1 MFFLKKFFSKK
12 FEISELED
20 ALYENGV
27 EPKFADIIIETL
39 SGKAQE
45 LNVRDA
51 LKKNIKE
58 N

>member
-27 EPKFADIIIETL
+27 EPKFADIIIDTL
-39 SGKAQE
+39 SGEAQE
-45 LNVRDA
+45 
-51 LKKNIKE
+51 
-58 N
+58 

>member
-27 EPKFADIIIETL
+27 EPKFADIIIDTL
-39 SGKAQE
+39 SGEAQE
-45 LNVRDA
+45 LDIKDA
-51 LKKNIKE
+51 LKKNIKK